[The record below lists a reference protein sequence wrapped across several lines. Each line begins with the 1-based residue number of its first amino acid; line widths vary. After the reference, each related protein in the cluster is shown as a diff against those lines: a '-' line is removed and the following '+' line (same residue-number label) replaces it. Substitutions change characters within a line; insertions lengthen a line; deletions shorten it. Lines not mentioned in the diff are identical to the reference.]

1 MESERDEMESAELL
15 KRLRDAIACQPEP
28 VPGGFKTS
36 AQWAKKWG
44 MTTNGAGIVLQRSVK
59 AGVMEMKKF
68 RVPTEGRGNYP
79 TPHYR
84 EIKTSKRGD
93 TRTSKPA

>member
-1 MESERDEMESAELL
+1 MESERDKVESSELL
-15 KRLRDAIACQPEP
+15 KRLRNAIACQPEP
-28 VPGGFKTS
+28 VPGGFKTA
-36 AQWAKKWG
+36 AQWAVMWG
-44 MTTNGAGIVLQRSVK
+44 MTTNGAGIILQRSVK

-68 RVPTEGRGNYP
+68 RIHTNGRGNYP

-84 EIKTSKRGD
+84 EIKTSKSSD

>member
-1 MESERDEMESAELL
+1 
-15 KRLRDAIACQPEP
+15 
-28 VPGGFKTS
+28 
-36 AQWAKKWG
+36 
-44 MTTNGAGIVLQRSVK
+44 MTTNGAGIILQRSVK
-59 AGVMEMKKF
+59 AGAMEMKKF